1 MRPYTRVHRLIT
13 NLVPGPRNSCH
24 AHDRESALTHER
36 ESARART
43 HTHTHTYQHV
53 WTAQILAHTCSLF
66 VCTLACE
73 YAGNHSTHTRQ
84 HTHTQ
89 TSSLFLAAGG
99 AKQDLGGEPKTH
111 IQRRLAR
118 LLLHPSHIQC
128 RCHVSSTE
136 HWGSHFG
143 CCCCRRPCCSCC
155 CYCCHCH

>member
-36 ESARART
+36 ERARART
-43 HTHTHTYQHV
+43 HTHTHV
-53 WTAQILAHTCSLF
+53 PTCLDRPNLGTHML
-66 VCTLACE
+66 TLCVHARVRIRGKPQ
-73 YAGNHSTHTRQ
+73 YTHTRQ